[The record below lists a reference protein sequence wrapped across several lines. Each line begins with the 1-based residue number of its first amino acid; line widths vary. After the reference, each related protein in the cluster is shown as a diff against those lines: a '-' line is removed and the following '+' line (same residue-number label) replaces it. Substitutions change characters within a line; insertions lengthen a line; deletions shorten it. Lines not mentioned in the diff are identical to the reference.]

1 MLSICNKCLTPL
13 VLQVYI
19 IPDTTLCFRKICIK
33 PDTTLCILKYVFIN
47 TLQTFSLRQTDGE
60 HIKSRTIYLT
70 SLPSAQKVGKNVS

>member
-47 TLQTFSLRQTDGE
+47 TLQTFSLRTHKVQN
-60 HIKSRTIYLT
+60 YLPDIFAIST
-70 SLPSAQKVGKNVS
+70 ESW